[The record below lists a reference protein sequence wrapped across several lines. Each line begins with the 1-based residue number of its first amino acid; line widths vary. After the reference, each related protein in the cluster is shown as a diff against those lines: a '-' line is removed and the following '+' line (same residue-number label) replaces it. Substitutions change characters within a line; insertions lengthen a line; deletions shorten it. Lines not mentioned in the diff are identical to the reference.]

1 MRDRNQHDVDNIVLM
16 QCACR
21 MVTDDQD
28 DAEQLQQART
38 TLLRAG
44 ASRLGRRPWQQPGQP
59 PPDTDLIRFAAWSA
73 RRPDTTDSMIIE
85 AALRLLSAARAEV
98 DQVEAGLLF
107 AARSEGLTWPQIASA
122 LALASPQAAQQRF
135 DRVLGRVGTDPTAE

>member
-1 MRDRNQHDVDNIVLM
+1 MLGR
-16 QCACR
+16 
-21 MVTDDQD
+21 VTIDDQD

-44 ASRLGRRPWQQPGQP
+44 ASRLGRRPWQQPGQA
-59 PPDTDLIRFAAWSA
+59 PPDTELIRFATWSA
-73 RRPDTTDSMIIE
+73 RRPETTDPVIIE
-85 AALRLLSAARAEV
+85 AALRLLTSARAEI

-107 AARSEGLTWPQIASA
+107 AARAEGLTWPRIASA

-135 DRVLGRVGTDPTAE
+135 DRVLGRVGTDPAAE